1 MVVYIGIKTENPK
14 LLKKCLAKLFV
25 QGLTRE
31 TLLEDDKGKTMEAM
45 KVFSS
50 AVGYLRDHLLT
61 TCKGQLSGIQHSDI
75 KWVLTVPAIWTD
87 SSKQFMR
94 EAAEKVEH
102 LLHILFFEF

>member
-61 TCKGQLSGIQHSDI
+61 TCKGQLSGRKGWTFTTHSLY
-75 KWVLTVPAIWTD
+75 WVLIYYLRKKSRLYEDLEIGDTD
-87 SSKQFMR
+87 ANK
-94 EAAEKVEH
+94 
-102 LLHILFFEF
+102 